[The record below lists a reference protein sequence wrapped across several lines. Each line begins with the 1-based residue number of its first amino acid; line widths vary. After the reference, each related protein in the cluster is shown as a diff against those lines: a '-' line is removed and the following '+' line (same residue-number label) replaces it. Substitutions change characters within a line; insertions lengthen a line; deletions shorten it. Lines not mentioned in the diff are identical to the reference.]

1 MNLRANFVVMSPSRN
16 LVLAFIA
23 ILLFGILPRAGAQS
37 AQSIIINSSS
47 AVTFLDSG
55 STTTDFTLPFTA
67 ANFTAAQNGP
77 AASVLTSTPYYA
89 PSLPH
94 GPGAVWIGT
103 NPSAGANVGD
113 TALYAVSFTL
123 PSNVS
128 SASLT
133 LYYDVDNNLGVTNP
147 GIYINGTAL
156 PGSTG
161 LPPGCLDQVCAFT
174 QENTHTFPNIG
185 SLLVSGTNWIYFD
198 AVNLGGPAGL
208 IFSAVIDYTAGPACA
223 GAVVPQA
230 AAAAQSVTSC
240 DSNFTP
246 STLASELSGP
256 SGLVYRHPTNDLVV
270 AQNAS
275 SVVSTVNASS
285 GSASPFTGTP
295 PTSPFDVAVRAD
307 NGLVAVL
314 NEALGQITFYNSAGS
329 QLGSVSISAVT
340 NAAYSCGA
348 GLAFDTSGNLYVG
361 AGPAV
366 NAQVAQA
373 AASASPGN
381 CQSTGWAVLGLS
393 GTPGPDF
400 SYSVVANGL
409 NQLGGLAFS
418 AAPPPLGALYA
429 VSSSAGNVYQI
440 ILLSPEPTE
449 PAPPPT
455 IVSVAASF
463 DPRGIAIDP
472 LTGDIFISQ
481 FNGTAV
487 YRIPA
492 GTMTATT
499 FATGFNNTSGLAFDT
514 TGNLYICDY
523 NGGIIYKFSRASNA
537 TPIVPLTSGSPN
549 TFTFTDPNPA
559 MPDVYQKIMIP
570 ASANLNGAVSLQEIF
585 VSVSPATLNATLSN
599 GSKGDL
605 IRFGGSPVPAGT
617 TCWPVPS
624 ANNNC
629 VVTVQVCYDVNGNP
643 YAICPVQEP
652 AGSPDLI
659 LLSSHWN
666 GTLPPNPGLV
676 IDYDSDP
683 SGQAATSIGSSSSSD
698 PTATGG
704 SRGLCSKT
712 YPVNLAPSN
721 SADFSISISPSPI
734 QLLLDGSNSAIV
746 TVNSINGFNSPVNL
760 TVSTVPVGVTATTS
774 SPSVTPSG
782 NTNLNVSVQ
791 PYVTPTPTSA
801 PIPLFVSG
809 TAAGVTHSAN
819 VNVTVTATPGGIQ
832 SVIQA
837 FQRNGCIT
845 SEMSDAMDG
854 ELSAGQAAVA
864 GGDYQTGVNTFAAFD
879 DQDEDDG
886 GRHISRSCT
895 IAGYTFNPVQVLHI
909 DIRSLIDSNKTKFA
923 PNPVFGYVLNS
934 NNVGVP
940 GAVVCI
946 FNSSGQRVAC
956 RQTDITGFYFFGKTS
971 FLQSKST
978 YTVEIIDIPE
988 QYSQAIPSTQSFQ
1001 WNNAQTQLMNFL
1013 LK

>member
-1 MNLRANFVVMSPSRN
+1 MRNILVKAVLLAAAFVLSLAPMVYAQTTYTSDTNLADFKVSSYGTFSNFTSGDVSSPFTPTSTEVAEGLRVYGGGSLSGLPANNNWILVTFVNPVSSILVFPNIDHYGSAYDGYQYQIWGSNDQVCWTPLFDALTVNGTVEPFTLGTFVGTPPSTVN
-16 LVLAFIA
+16 NVLTPGAGPNGIVGYEAQFNFATAYRYYAF
-23 ILLFGILPRAGAQS
+23 GAS
-37 AQSIIINSSS
+37 TVAFAQGNPDQEFS
-47 AVTFLDSG
+47 AVGAVSPA
-55 STTTDFTLPFTA
+55 PFA
-67 ANFTAAQNGP
+67 AVPAAAADGNVVSCDANFTP
-77 AASVLTSTPYYA
+77 T
-89 PSLPH
+89 
-94 GPGAVWIGT
+94 
-103 NPSAGANVGD
+103 
-113 TALYAVSFTL
+113 TL
-123 PSNVS
+123 S
-128 SASLT
+128 S
-133 LYYDVDNNLGVTNP
+133 G
-147 GIYINGTAL
+147 
-156 PGSTG
+156 
-161 LPPGCLDQVCAFT
+161 
-174 QENTHTFPNIG
+174 
-185 SLLVSGTNWIYFD
+185 
-198 AVNLGGPAGL
+198 
-208 IFSAVIDYTAGPACA
+208 
-223 GAVVPQA
+223 
-230 AAAAQSVTSC
+230 
-240 DSNFTP
+240 
-246 STLASELSGP
+246 LSGP

-270 AQNAS
+270 AQNGS
-275 SVVSTVNASS
+275 SQVSTVGASS
-285 GSASPFTGTP
+285 GSVGPFTGTP
-295 PTSPFDVAVRAD
+295 PSAPPFDVAIRASD
-307 NGLVAVL
+307 GLVAVL

-329 QLGSVSISAVT
+329 QQGQKPVSISSVS
-340 NAAYSCGA
+340 AYSCGA
-348 GLAFDTSGNLYVG
+348 GLAFDTGGNLYVG
-361 AGPAV
+361 AGPA
-366 NAQVAQA
+366 NAVVPQA

-381 CQSTGWAVLGLS
+381 CLTTGWAVLELS
-393 GTPGPDF
+393 GQSPWSD
-400 SYSVVANGL
+400 SSASVVTSGL

-429 VSSSAGNVYQI
+429 VSSSAGSVYQV
-440 ILLSPEPTE
+440 LLGGDPT
-449 PAPPPT
+449 T
-455 IVSVAASF
+455 IVTVPAAV
-463 DPRGIAIDP
+463 DPRGIALDP

-487 YRIPA
+487 FRVPA
-492 GTMTATT
+492 GTTLVTT
-499 FATGFNNTSGLAFDT
+499 FATGFSNTVGLAFDVN
-514 TGNLYICDY
+514 GNLYVCDY
-523 NGGIIYKFSRASNA
+523 NADIIYKFSRASNA

-559 MPDVYQKIMIP
+559 MPDVYQKITIP

-629 VVTVQVCYDVNGNP
+629 VVTIQVCYDVNGNP
-643 YAICPVQEP
+643 YAICPVQQP

-698 PTATGG
+698 PTVSGG

-712 YPVNLAPSN
+712 YPVNLAASN
-721 SADFSISISPSPI
+721 SEDFSISISPSPI
-734 QLLLDGSNSAIV
+734 QLLLNGSSSAKV
-746 TVNSINGFNSPVNL
+746 TVNSINSFNSQVNL
-760 TVSTVPVGVTATTS
+760 AVSTAPVGVTATTS
-774 SPSVTPSG
+774 SLFVIPTG
-782 NTNLNVSVQ
+782 NTSLNVSVQ
-791 PYVTPTPTSA
+791 PYVMPTPTSA

-819 VNVTVTATPGGIQ
+819 VNVTVTATPAGIQ

-837 FQRNGCIT
+837 FQSNGCIT
-845 SEMSDAMDG
+845 SGMSGAMEG
-854 ELSAGQAAVA
+854 ELSSGQAAVA
-864 GGDYQTGVNTFAAFD
+864 GGDFQTGVNTFGAFD

-895 IAGYTFNPVQVLHI
+895 IGGYTFNPVQVLHI
-909 DIRSLIDSNKTKFA
+909 DIRSLINSYKTNSA

-940 GAVVCI
+940 QAVVCI

-971 FLQSKST
+971 LLQSKST
-978 YTVEIIDIPE
+978 YTVKIIDIPE